1 MEEAQKALAA
11 AAAAVPFPTGWKL
24 GFILTAIALVTFT
37 VMLDASILATA
48 VPFITNHFHS
58 LLDVGWYGSAYQ
70 LASAAFQPFTGK
82 LYAKLPLKWTYLA
95 FFLVFEL
102 GSLLCALS
110 TSSKM
115 FIVSRAIAGLGS
127 AGLLNGGL
135 TMVSEFMPK
144 EKAPGVIGALMS
156 VTQLGL
162 AFGPII
168 GGAFTEF
175 VTWRW
180 CFWLNLPIG
189 GVVILLLAFIDMTD
203 RTPKPKGAELRQAL
217 RESLDLMGLV
227 LFAPAMIM
235 LFLALQYGGNQ
246 YPWKS
251 ATVIGLFCGFGGML
265 AVFLL
270 WESRRGAN
278 AMFPFAI
285 VGQRTVWSS
294 CLSSFFIAGVT
305 VSGAYYLPI
314 YFQAVEGNSP
324 IRSGVYFLPNI
335 LPQVTFSLFTG
346 GLIMAWGYYLPSV
359 VSGCVLASI
368 GYGLLTMLTPGYSI
382 AKRVGYQIIV
392 GVGIGSATS
401 VPMIAVQ
408 NLIPPAEMSIAMAV
422 LVFSLNMG
430 ASLFLQF
437 STVIFSQSLQ
447 SALPKYAPKVDPKI
461 ILAAGA
467 THFRQ
472 VIPVDAI
479 PDVLKAYSESI
490 THVFYLLT
498 ALAAAGFVTS
508 SLMGMKRIR
517 KTKPAAQD
525 SDIALENTDSA
536 PKNSGTG

>member
-1 MEEAQKALAA
+1 M
-11 AAAAVPFPTGWKL
+11 
-24 GFILTAIALVTFT
+24 
-37 VMLDASILATA
+37 
-48 VPFITNHFHS
+48 
-58 LLDVGWYGSAYQ
+58 
-70 LASAAFQPFTGK
+70 
-82 LYAKLPLKWTYLA
+82 
-95 FFLVFEL
+95 
-102 GSLLCALS
+102 
-110 TSSKM
+110 
-115 FIVSRAIAGLGS
+115 
-127 AGLLNGGL
+127 
-135 TMVSEFMPK
+135 
-144 EKAPGVIGALMS
+144 
-156 VTQLGL
+156 
-162 AFGPII
+162 
-168 GGAFTEF
+168 
-175 VTWRW
+175 
-180 CFWLNLPIG
+180 
-189 GVVILLLAFIDMTD
+189 ILLLAFIDMTD

-270 WESRRGAN
+270 WESRRGAH

-346 GLIMAWGYYLPSV
+346 GLSKPTPSCSTLYFHGANMNIVMAWGYYLPSV

-401 VPMIAVQ
+401 VVSCM
-408 NLIPPAEMSIAMAV
+408 MMDTC
-422 LVFSLNMG
+422 LV
-430 ASLFLQF
+430 
-437 STVIFSQSLQ
+437 
-447 SALPKYAPKVDPKI
+447 
-461 ILAAGA
+461 
-467 THFRQ
+467 
-472 VIPVDAI
+472 
-479 PDVLKAYSESI
+479 
-490 THVFYLLT
+490 VF
-498 ALAAAGFVTS
+498 
-508 SLMGMKRIR
+508 
-517 KTKPAAQD
+517 
-525 SDIALENTDSA
+525 
-536 PKNSGTG
+536 